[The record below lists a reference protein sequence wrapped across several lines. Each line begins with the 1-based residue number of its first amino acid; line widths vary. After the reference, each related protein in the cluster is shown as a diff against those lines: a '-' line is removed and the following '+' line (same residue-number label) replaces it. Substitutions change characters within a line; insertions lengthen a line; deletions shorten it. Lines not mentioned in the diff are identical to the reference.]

1 MPCGFTRR
9 QLVFGLPWMA
19 SGCAAVASGG
29 PSKSDIGTAAIY
41 GTVNDP
47 PFVIPAVDLASIDP
61 RVLRQEVTYRGSY
74 EPGTVIISIAEH
86 RLYLIEDGGRA
97 LRFGV
102 AVGRAEALNF
112 RGAAVIG
119 RKVAWPSWT
128 PTPNM
133 IARIP
138 KYGAYAGGMR
148 GGPKN
153 PLGARALY
161 LYRAGEDTNFRIHGT
176 NEPDSIGKAVSSGCI
191 RLFNQDIIYLHDRLP
206 IGTPVMV
213 LHGTLRE
220 TSSRAKQA
228 TLT

>member
-1 MPCGFTRR
+1 M
-9 QLVFGLPWMA
+9 V
-19 SGCAAVASGG
+19 SGCAAIAFDV
-29 PSKSDIGTAAIY
+29 PSKSDIAATAIY
-41 GTVNDP
+41 GSVKDP
-47 PFVIPAVDLASIDP
+47 PFIIPAVDLATVDS
-61 RVLRQEVTYRGSY
+61 RVLRQEVPYRGSY
-74 EPGTVIISIAEH
+74 GPGTVIISITEH
-86 RLYLIEDGGRA
+86 QLYLIEDGGRA

-112 RGAAVIG
+112 RGSAVIG
-119 RKVAWPSWT
+119 RKVVWPSWT

-161 LYRAGEDTNFRIHGT
+161 LYRDGQDTNFRIHGT

-191 RLFNQDIIYLHDRLP
+191 RLFNQDIIYLYDRLP
-206 IGTPVMV
+206 IGTPVVV
-213 LHGTLRE
+213 LHGALRE
-220 TSSRAKQA
+220 TS
-228 TLT
+228 